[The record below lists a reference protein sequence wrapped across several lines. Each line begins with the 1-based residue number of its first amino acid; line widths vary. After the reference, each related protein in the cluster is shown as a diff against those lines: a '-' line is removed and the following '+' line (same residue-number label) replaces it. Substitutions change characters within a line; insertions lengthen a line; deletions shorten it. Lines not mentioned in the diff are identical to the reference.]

1 MRLSL
6 AVSDLYPSH
15 TTLVIGPLHKERNE
29 APMLHPQP
37 VIGMYMIC
45 NLHTQARD
53 VGRTVYLSADE
64 VSSSAQPTSHQRS
77 HRVLFVLQL
86 VNPS

>member
-6 AVSDLYPSH
+6 AVSDLYPSC
-15 TTLVIGPLHKERNE
+15 TTLDIDPLHKERNE

-53 VGRTVYLSADE
+53 VGQTVYLSAS
-64 VSSSAQPTSHQRS
+64 VLKRTTNLPSAFASSAFRTAVS
-77 HRVLFVLQL
+77 
-86 VNPS
+86 